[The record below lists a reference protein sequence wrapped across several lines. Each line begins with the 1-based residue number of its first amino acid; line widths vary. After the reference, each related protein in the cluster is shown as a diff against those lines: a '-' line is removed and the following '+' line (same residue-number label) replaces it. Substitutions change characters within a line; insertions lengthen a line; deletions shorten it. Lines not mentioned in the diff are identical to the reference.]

1 MFLAI
6 ADNRELDGVARGE
19 FANKCREGAGAA
31 DFDSVNFRDDV
42 ASFEAGFFGGA
53 AGDDGVLAGGRVE
66 ISAARDREFV
76 GFGDVGREVDVVG
89 AEVGAGG
96 IAAGDEVFEHAFHA
110 GDRNSETDA
119 VGVGAG
125 RGVDADDF
133 ASSVDER
140 AAGVASVD
148 GGVGLNHVGQVF
160 VRGHVAA
167 VGGQRAAGA
176 GDDAGSDSVLV
187 LAEGV
192 ADSDDLLAGV
202 DGLRVAEGDGWKVFS
217 VFNFEE
223 SDVV

>member
-1 MFLAI
+1 MFLAV
-6 ADNRELDGVARGE
+6 ADNRELDGVAGGE
-19 FANKCREGAGAA
+19 FANEGRKGASAA
-31 DFDSVNFRDDV
+31 DFDAVNFRDDV
-42 ASFEAGFFGGA
+42 ASFEASFFGGTTG
-53 AGDDGVLAGGRVE
+53 GDWVLAGGRVE
-66 ISAARDREFV
+66 VGAARDGEFV

-96 IAAGDEVFEHAFHA
+96 IAAGDEVFEYAFHA
-110 GDRNSETDA
+110 RDRNSETDA

-140 AAGVASVD
+140 ATRVASVD

-167 VGGQRAAGA
+167 VGGQGAAGA
-176 GDDAGSDSVLV
+176 GDDAGSDGVLI
-187 LAEGV
+187 LAESV

-202 DGLRVAEGDGWKVFS
+202 DGLRVAECDGWKVFS